1 MCDTDMLLDGPGGSS
16 ATTLESDE
24 SNSLIIS
31 RMKALEVAN
40 RHQHQKDMPLPLF
53 FGWLLTRSILALY
66 SPHIAR
72 GTGAQQLIRTI

>member
-1 MCDTDMLLDGPGGSS
+1 MRGGGDAESFEFDIDIQMRDTDMLLDGPGVSS

-40 RHQHQKDMPLPLF
+40 RHQHQKDMPLP
-53 FGWLLTRSILALY
+53 
-66 SPHIAR
+66 
-72 GTGAQQLIRTI
+72 